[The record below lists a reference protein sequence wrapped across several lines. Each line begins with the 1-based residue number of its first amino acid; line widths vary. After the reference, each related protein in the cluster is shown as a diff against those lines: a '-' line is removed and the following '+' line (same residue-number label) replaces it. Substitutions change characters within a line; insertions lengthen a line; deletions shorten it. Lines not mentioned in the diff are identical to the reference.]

1 MADSIALDALQAAGE
16 YTEGLVPDVIAT
28 ELRLSDTA
36 DGVLGVLFDAYA
48 AIPELAGPFIHFIAQ
63 RLKGRGGLTA
73 GFGEVLETVPATS
86 RMLRAITSK
95 TTASARADMIDHWRR
110 FRNNPAIGARMTTP
124 APAAAPATA
133 PPAPPPTRI
142 ETIIVDAYDH
152 DGSMVVT
159 AIAEILR
166 KEGKPGVDLVRELEG
181 DSNLALIAWLECVH
195 GSATELKRFLKS
207 DADAM
212 IAVHTMDREYRRG
225 LAEHPDAEKAW
236 AKAAADLVRINAM
249 ALALAFAGY
258 NHRHPGNA
266 LAAKFEDAIDNLNRW
281 TGTGPRGK
289 FGTMQAAKNLAI
301 GTVQVGM
308 AIPMVAMA
316 YCLILLG
323 LSVNY
328 PDNLHVFSTWSFYGL
343 MTTSLLIILA
353 GNFSRKPMAVA
364 IQMTALF
371 LAMEVWPILAGTGFV
386 LATVLGSKVSWV
398 DYAMGLI
405 LVVVWHLVGI
415 GLLQKGINAIGS
427 IEAGIARLFGAD
439 FATKFSGIAKENQWL
454 SRISTTIAYAVSLV
468 WLFVYILNLF
478 EVVNPT
484 RLYILGGVV
493 VVVLAAAMV
502 SSMINTYNMSGVAAH
517 LRKAKEATDVTDY
530 KAAKIATRYVVPI
543 GVVLAVL
550 LVAVFGITQLQNW
563 GEGVQAGTK
572 RVSDKA
578 LNWAEGKASESEPAP
593 VRKGTVSQPRANPP
607 VLSQPS
613 ESRASGAMMNCGQ
626 YGMKA
631 AAVVAK
637 ARTDLTA
644 ALGGDFCANGMTGY
658 PCDCR

>member
-1 MADSIALDALQAAGE
+1 MADTIALDALQAAGE

-28 ELRLSDTA
+28 ELRNSDTA
-36 DGVLGVLFDAYA
+36 DGVLGVLFDAYTS
-48 AIPELAGPFIHFIAQ
+48 IPELAGPLIYFIAQ

-86 RMLRAITSK
+86 RMLRAITGK
-95 TTASARADMIDHWRR
+95 TTASARADMIDLWRR

-142 ETIIVDAYDH
+142 EKIIVDAYDH

-181 DSNLALIAWLECVH
+181 DSNLALIAWLECVY

-249 ALALAFAGY
+249 AIGLAYAGY
-258 NHRHPGNA
+258 NHRHPGNPLVAKVEDLADA
-266 LAAKFEDAIDNLNRW
+266 LNGISGGE
-281 TGTGPRGK
+281 PRGK
-289 FGTMQAAKNLAI
+289 FAAMQAAKNIAI

-343 MTTSLLIILA
+343 MTISLLVILA
-353 GNFSRKPMAVA
+353 GSFSRKPWVVA

-398 DYAMGLI
+398 DFAMGLV
-405 LVVVWHLVGI
+405 LVVGWHLVGI
-415 GLLQKGINAIGS
+415 GLLQKGINALGS
-427 IEAGIARLFGAD
+427 IEAGIARLFGAA
-439 FATKFSGIAKENQWL
+439 FATKFSGLAKENQWL

-478 EVVNPT
+478 GVVNPT

-502 SSMINTYNMSGVAAH
+502 SSMINTYNMSSVAPH

-530 KAAKIATRYVVPI
+530 KAAKIAARYVVPI

-550 LVAVFGITQLQNW
+550 LVAVFGITQLQSW
-563 GEGVQAGTK
+563 GAGAQAGTT
-572 RVSDKA
+572 RVADKA
-578 LNWAEGKASESEPAP
+578 LSWVNDRASESEPATATQSVAFQPVETP
-593 VRKGTVSQPRANPP
+593 VR
-607 VLSQPS
+607 SQPS
-613 ESRASGAMMNCGQ
+613 VVPRNNGAMMDCGKDGQ
-626 YGMKA
+626 ISASEVRKA
-631 AAVVAK
+631 K
-637 ARTDLTA
+637 ES
-644 ALGGDFCANGMTGY
+644 LGFNGPTSMY
-658 PCDCR
+658 PWECR